1 MSTAPREQAVSFTG
15 PLAAVFHGLIGEKQG
30 AGYRY
35 DATAHDL
42 VPLDRFCVE
51 VGHRGASLPRELVLR
66 WAVKRAHETE
76 TTRQRRVS
84 LIRIVGDYMQRC
96 GYPAYVHPRGVAGS
110 SPPRYVPYIFSRVE
124 LARLFT
130 CIDACEP
137 DRASPVRH
145 RAIPLLFR
153 LLYGSG
159 LRISEALALQVED
172 IDLSLSAVHIRQAK
186 FGKERVVPLHPSL
199 AARFGEYLQTP
210 FLLTARDQRVFP
222 SPHGG
227 AYCASTVYQYFRR
240 FLWAAG
246 ISHGGRSRG
255 PRLHDLRH
263 TFAVHCLQRWV
274 TEGVDLSTAL
284 PYLSVYLGHT
294 GLKGTQDYLR
304 LTADLYP
311 DIVAAVEHR
320 FGSLL
325 PGGQSQ

>member
-1 MSTAPREQAVSFTG
+1 MPTPSPERPVSFTG
-15 PLAAVFHGLIGEKQG
+15 PLAAVFYGLIAEKRG

-42 VPLDRFCVE
+42 IPLDRFCVA
-51 VGHRGASLPRELVLR
+51 VGLHEASLPRDFVLH
-66 WAVKRAHETE
+66 WANKRDHETE
-76 TTRQRRVS
+76 ATRQHRIS
-84 LIRIVGDYMQRC
+84 LIRIVGEYMQRC
-96 GYPAYVHPRGVAGS
+96 GYPAYVHPRHAAGPTS
-110 SPPRYVPYIFSRVE
+110 SRYIPYIFSRVE

-137 DRASPVRH
+137 DRTSPGRH
-145 RAIPLLFR
+145 RVFPLLFR

-172 IDLSLSAVHIRQAK
+172 IDLSLGAVHIRQAK
-186 FGKERVVPLHPSL
+186 FGKERVVPLHPAL
-199 AARFGEYLQTP
+199 AERFREYLQAP
-210 FLLTARDQRVFP
+210 FLLTATERSVFP
-222 SPHGG
+222 SPRGG
-227 AYCASTVYQYFRR
+227 AYRADTIYGYFRR

-274 TEGVDLSTAL
+274 TDGVDLSVAL

-311 DIVAAVEHR
+311 NIVAAVERR
-320 FGSLL
+320 FGTLL

>member
-1 MSTAPREQAVSFTG
+1 MLTARSERPVSFTG
-15 PLAAVFHGLIGEKQG
+15 PLAAIFHGLIAEKQG
-30 AGYRY
+30 AGYQY

-42 VPLDRFCVE
+42 VPLDRFSVE
-51 VGHRGASLPRELVLR
+51 AGHREASLPRELVLR
-66 WAVKRAHETE
+66 WAVKRDHETE
-76 TTRQRRVS
+76 ATRQHRIS

-96 GYPAYVHPRGVAGS
+96 GYPAYVHPRHAAGTS
-110 SPPRYVPYIFSRVE
+110 ARRHIPYIFSRVE

-145 RAIPLLFR
+145 RVLALLFR

-172 IDLSLSAVHIRQAK
+172 IDLSLGTVRVRHAK

-199 AARFGEYLQTP
+199 VGRLREYLQAP
-210 FLLTARDQRVFP
+210 FLLTATDRTVFP

-227 AYCASTVYQYFRR
+227 AYRADTVYRYFRR

-246 ISHGGRSRG
+246 ISHGGRSQG
-255 PRLHDLRH
+255 PRVHDLRH
-263 TFAVHCLQRWV
+263 TFAVHCLKGWV
-274 TEGVDLSTAL
+274 TDGVDLSVAL
-284 PYLSVYLGHT
+284 PYLSAYLGHS

-311 DIVAAVEHR
+311 NIVAAVEHR
-320 FGSLL
+320 FGPLL

>member
-1 MSTAPREQAVSFTG
+1 MLTATCERPVSFTG
-15 PLAAVFHGLIGEKQG
+15 PLATVFHGLIAEKQG

-51 VGHRGASLPRELVLR
+51 VGHCEASLPREVVLR
-66 WAVKRAHETE
+66 WAAKRDHETE
-76 TTRQRRVS
+76 ATRQHRIS
-84 LIRIVGDYMQRC
+84 LIRIVGEYMQRC
-96 GYPAYVHPRGVAGS
+96 GYPAYVHPRHAVGPT
-110 SPPRYVPYIFSRVE
+110 PPRYIPYIFSHIE
-124 LARLFT
+124 LARLFA

-137 DRASPVRH
+137 DRASLVRH
-145 RAIPLLFR
+145 RVFPLLFR

-172 IDLSLSAVHIRQAK
+172 IDLSLGAVHIRQAK
-186 FGKERVVPLHPSL
+186 FGKERVVPVHPSL
-199 AARFGEYLQTP
+199 TRRFREYLQAP
-210 FLLTARDQRVFP
+210 FQLAETDRSVFP

-227 AYCASTVYQYFRR
+227 AYRADTVYRYFRR

-255 PRLHDLRH
+255 PRVHDLRH

-274 TEGVDLSTAL
+274 TDGVDLSVAL

-311 DIVAAVEHR
+311 DIVAAVERR
-320 FGSLL
+320 FGPLL